1 MRNRNPASNDQTST
15 LAPRPSTS
23 SARRFRF
30 ERIEAWQL
38 ARALNRKVYAVTR
51 QFPKDEQFGLTSQLR
66 RASVSVSSNI
76 AEGSGRNSDVD
87 FAHFLEIAYG
97 SLMEPETR
105 GVGVACQ
112 RQPRGRDSREA
123 GRQFVS
129 QLYLA
134 LDEAYLA
141 EDSFE
146 QLANDADL
154 LAGKIAALSKS
165 LGRVSRIAQSSP
177 LDSRPS
183 TSSARPST
191 SSTPPSSSQPST
203 LVTRPSTD

>member
-1 MRNRNPASNDQTST
+1 MRNMNPASNDQAST

-97 SLMEPETR
+97 SLME
-105 GVGVACQ
+105 V
-112 RQPRGRDSREA
+112 
-123 GRQFVS
+123 VS
-129 QLYLA
+129 QLFLA

-146 QLANDADL
+146 QLSNDADL

-165 LGRVSRIAQSSP
+165 LGRVSRIAQASP

-203 LVTRPSTD
+203 LVNRPSTD